1 MNIEA
6 LRALVEQRRSIRGY
20 DEKRDVTDEMIHR
33 ETYDM
38 SKFRDDAMMEKFV
51 KTLTLQ
57 GSYGKGH

>member
-1 MNIEA
+1 
-6 LRALVEQRRSIRGY
+6 
-20 DEKRDVTDEMIHR
+20 MIHR